1 MARQF
6 FSSGITPILPANGI
20 LASHSFGESDH
31 KGLGRLSTL
40 LGHSKCRSIHWES
53 RLKIP
58 KRIMANSHFN
68 ASPLSLTGFVWKNLW
83 RRRLRTLLTLC
94 GIGMAIGAFVGLVGF
109 SSAFENEW
117 LRIYSSS
124 GTDIAVIQQTFLNT
138 SLDESAGATLKSLP
152 LVARATPV
160 IFNLMDLTTD
170 VNALAYGWKADTYEF
185 DSLQIL
191 SGRRFRDGHPEVML
205 GDLLADDL
213 KKKVGD
219 TLEIQSSSFAV
230 CAIYHG
236 GSGLQAAA
244 VIMPLDQLQE
254 LSSLQ
259 GKVSTFDVR
268 LRPAPAGEPQ
278 EHYLK
283 RAQAQIEA
291 ALPGL
296 RAVPAA
302 ERAHSN
308 QFVQLAHASAW
319 GTSSIAL
326 LIGILGIAN
335 TMAMSVY
342 ERTREI
348 GVLRALGWNRRQ
360 VLILI
365 QLEAAIL
372 GLGGGIFGIALG
384 WCALHLLAALPQ
396 TASIVSTSLPV
407 LLLAESLGIAVLAG
421 LIAGALP
428 AWRASKLSPVEALRY
443 D

>member
-1 MARQF
+1 
-6 FSSGITPILPANGI
+6 
-20 LASHSFGESDH
+20 
-31 KGLGRLSTL
+31 
-40 LGHSKCRSIHWES
+40 
-53 RLKIP
+53 
-58 KRIMANSHFN
+58 MANSHFK
-68 ASPLSLTGFVWKNLW
+68 ASPLSLTGFVWKNLL

-117 LRIYSSS
+117 LRIYSSA
-124 GTDIAVIQQTFLNT
+124 GTDITVIQQTFLNT
-138 SLDESAGATLKSLP
+138 SMDESLGAKLKSLAV
-152 LVARATPV
+152 VAQETP
-160 IFNLMDLTTD
+160 IIYNLMDLTPD
-170 VNALAYGWKADTYEF
+170 VNALAYGWQADSYQF

-191 SGRRFRDGHPEVML
+191 SGRRFRDGEPEVML
-205 GDLLADDL
+205 GDLLAEDL

-219 TLEIQSSSFAV
+219 TLEIQSSPFTV

-236 GSGLQAAA
+236 GSGLQADA
-244 VIMPLDQLQE
+244 VILPLDQLQK

-268 LRPAPAGEPQ
+268 LRPRPAGESQ
-278 EHYLK
+278 DNYLK

-302 ERAHSN
+302 ERAHNN
-308 QFVQLAHASAW
+308 QFVELAHASAW

-348 GVLRALGWNRRQ
+348 GILRALGWNRSQ

-372 GLGGGIFGIALG
+372 GLGGGFFGIVFG
-384 WCALHLLAALPQ
+384 WCALHLLASLPQ
-396 TASIVSTSLPV
+396 TASIVSTSLPP
-407 LLLAESLGIAVLAG
+407 LLLAEALGIAVLAG

-428 AWRASKLSPVEALRY
+428 AWRAAKLSPVEALRY

>member
-1 MARQF
+1 M
-6 FSSGITPILPANGI
+6 PN
-20 LASHSFGESDH
+20 
-31 KGLGRLSTL
+31 
-40 LGHSKCRSIHWES
+40 S
-53 RLKIP
+53 R
-58 KRIMANSHFN
+58 FN
-68 ASPLSLTGFVWKNLW
+68 APPLSLAGFVWKNLW

-109 SSAFENEW
+109 SSAFEDEW

-124 GTDIAVIQQTFLNT
+124 GTDISVIQQTFLNT
-138 SLDESAGATLKSLP
+138 SLDESAGVTLKSLP
-152 LVARATPV
+152 LVAQATPV
-160 IFNLMDLTTD
+160 IYNLMDLTTD
-170 VNALAYGWKADTYEF
+170 VNALAFGWKADSYEF
-185 DSLQIL
+185 NSMQIL
-191 SGRRFRDGHPEVML
+191 SGRHFRDGHPEVML

-219 TLEIQSSSFAV
+219 TLEIQSSPFTV

-236 GSGLQAAA
+236 GSGLQADA

-268 LRPAPAGEPQ
+268 LRPAPAGETQ

-296 RAVPAA
+296 HAVPAA
-302 ERAHSN
+302 ERAHNN

-319 GTSSIAL
+319 GTSTIAL

-348 GVLRALGWNRRQ
+348 GILRALGWKRQ
-360 VLILI
+360 KVLILI
-365 QLEAAIL
+365 QLEAALL
-372 GLGGGIFGIALG
+372 GLGGGFLGMAFG

-396 TASIVSTSLPV
+396 TASIVSTTLPAPV
-407 LLLAESLGIAVLAG
+407 LAEALGIAVLAG
-421 LIAGALP
+421 LIAGAMP
-428 AWRASKLSPVEALRY
+428 AWRAAQLSPVEALRH